1 MAPRPLIIDC
11 DPGVDDAIALFLA
24 FACPDALEVRA
35 ITTVAGNVG
44 GALTARNARLIR
56 EIAGRADVPVYA
68 GCDGPMV
75 RRPVDAGHF
84 HGESGLGAMAVFE
97 PRAPAET
104 THAVTCLVEAL
115 MAAPAGEV
123 TLAVTGPMTNV
134 AMAFVLEPRLAA
146 RVREIVVMGGAR
158 SEGGNITASAEYNI
172 FADPHAAQVVFSSGA
187 PITVFGLDATHQVR
201 STPQRISAIRAIGTP
216 QAKASADLL
225 EFSASVERNIPGI
238 TGAPLHD
245 PCTIAY
251 LLAPDLFGFLPC
263 EVRVETNDG
272 VALGHTAVEFRD
284 AGKAATRWATK
295 ADSDGV
301 FALLIDRLSR

>member
-1 MAPRPLIIDC
+1 MRKIIIDC
-11 DPGVDDAIALFLA
+11 DPGIDDALAIFLA
-24 FACPDALEVRA
+24 LASRNDIEVLGL
-35 ITTVAGNVG
+35 TCVKGNV
-44 GALTARNARLIR
+44 ALDKTYLNAQRICAA
-56 EIAGRADVPVYA
+56 AGRLDIPVLRGIA
-68 GCDGPMV
+68 
-75 RRPVDAGHF
+75 RPILAPA
-84 HGESGLGAMAVFE
+84 GLGASVHGVDGLGDIDLPAAEGLPETGRNAVDFILKL
-97 PRAPAET
+97 AEKYPG
-104 THAVTCLVEAL
+104 EIAL
-115 MAAPAGEV
+115 CAI
-123 TLAVTGPMTNV
+123 GPMTNV

-201 STPQRISAIRAIGTP
+201 STPQRISAIRVIGTP

-225 EFSASVERNIPGI
+225 AFSASVERNIPGI

-251 LLAPDLFGFLPC
+251 LLAPELFECLPC
-263 EVRVETNDG
+263 EVRVETNEG